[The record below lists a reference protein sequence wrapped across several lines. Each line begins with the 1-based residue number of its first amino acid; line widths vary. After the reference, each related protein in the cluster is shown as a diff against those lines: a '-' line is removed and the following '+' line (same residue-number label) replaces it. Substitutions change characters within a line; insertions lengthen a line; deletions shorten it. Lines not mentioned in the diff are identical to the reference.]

1 MKKKMAMLLAI
12 VLTLTQG
19 TAVPVAAEELTWDA
33 VWAQETTLDD
43 DAEEAAVESV
53 EELTVEEDTEE
64 STEES
69 TESTLDDTKADV
81 EESIPNDT
89 EEDVEEIILDEAEA
103 AVDTFFSA
111 GDSAGNGVAL
121 YSESDIEYDFFIG
134 FQNNELDYILPES
147 EDTLNTGL
155 SYDGDEIS
163 NYSIKVTPEDDSVGM
178 VDYEVN
184 GTEISVKT
192 KKTTGCV
199 TWKVQVFVGENP
211 DPVVDYNYQ
220 FDISGYII
228 LSDEID
234 MYPEEGDEI
243 DIKDMNPELFLYTDD
258 ATAIKGENYRI
269 RLSEYAED
277 VWEVKEGSDS
287 YLPTLVRT
295 SPDYGYFILMAE
307 QKVDGD
313 WHELVSRI
321 YVFDD
326 LSDGEGEGG
335 DNGNSEA
342 ESGYY
347 LSVDFKDSIGNGD
360 MLPNSQMTIRTA
372 LTKRSDESLVT
383 DYKLEI
389 VKPSKVGNATVKG
402 TEILIESNEKLGQEW
417 ILVSVQIPGEN
428 GEYEEIFTRELPYT
442 VSSYILL
449 PQTVVNPQV
458 GESID
463 LSKVGF
469 VLKEYKSGEGLV
481 EVTNPDI
488 KYIIYAGEGD
498 GEEIFYDYDVN
509 GWTLTEVEG
518 STLPILTR
526 KVARR
531 TWFAVSATI
540 GEPGTSSFVSL
551 SRKDFYL
558 DAVADHTH
566 NWEAGKV
573 TKEATCTEKGKR
585 LDTCKCGATNEVEIS
600 AKGHTKVKDAAV
612 AATVFATG
620 KTEGSHCSVCGT
632 VLKKQNTV
640 AKLTPTISLTATSL
654 KMKTK
659 QSTTAFRVSGLA
671 KGDYVKKVTA
681 KNTKIVKVADVKK
694 DGRFKLTAGKKK
706 GSTTVNVLLASG
718 KSTTFKVYVQTSAVK
733 TSKITTTTKNL
744 TMKIGETYTKLA
756 STVVVAPV
764 TSKEKITYS
773 SSDKKVATVNSKGVI
788 EAKGIGTTK
797 ITIKSGKEKAVVNVT
812 VTGVRTTKLSG
823 VPTAK
828 TVKKGKTF
836 TIQAVAAPK
845 NTDEVITYKSSNK
858 KIATVSSN
866 GVVKGVRK
874 GTAIIT
880 VQSGSKKLTCKVKVN

>member
-19 TAVPVAAEELTWDA
+19 TVVPVAAEELAWDA
-33 VWAQETTLDD
+33 VQVQETALDD
-43 DAEEAAVESV
+43 DAKEAAVESV

-64 STEES
+64 SI
-69 TESTLDDTKADV
+69 LDDIKADV

-103 AVDTFFSA
+103 AVDTFFTA
-111 GDSAGNGVAL
+111 GDGAGNGVAL

-155 SYDGDEIS
+155 SYDEDEIS
-163 NYSIKVTPEDDSVGM
+163 NYSIQVIPEDDSVGM

-192 KKTTGCV
+192 NKTTGCV
-199 TWKVQVFVGENP
+199 TWRVQVFVGENP

-220 FDISGYII
+220 FYISGYII
-228 LSDEID
+228 SSDEID

-243 DIKDMNPELFLYTDD
+243 DIEDMNPELFLYTDET
-258 ATAIKGENYRI
+258 TAIKGEDYRI
-269 RLSEYAED
+269 RLSEYDED
-277 VWEVKEGSDS
+277 VWEVKEDSDS

-295 SPDYGYFILMAE
+295 SPDYGYFILIAE
-307 QKVDGD
+307 HKVDGD
-313 WHELVSRI
+313 WQELVSRI

-326 LSDGEGEGG
+326 LSNGEGG
-335 DNGNSEA
+335 GNDNSEA

-347 LSVDFKDSIGNGD
+347 LSLGFKDSIGNGD
-360 MLPNSQMTIRTA
+360 MLPNSQMTVRTD
-372 LTKRSDESLVT
+372 LMKMSDKSPVT

-389 VKPSKVGNATVKG
+389 VKPLEVGTATVNG
-402 TEILIESNEKLGQEW
+402 TEILIESNETLGQDW

-428 GEYEEIFTRELPYT
+428 GEYEEIFTKELPYT

-463 LSKVGF
+463 LSKLGF

-498 GEEIFYDYDVN
+498 GGEIDYDYDVN

-526 KVARR
+526 KVARN

-600 AKGHTKVKDAAV
+600 VKGHTKVKDAAV

-632 VLKKQNTV
+632 VLKKANTV

-654 KMKTK
+654 KMKTN
-659 QSTTAFRVSGLA
+659 QSTTAFRVTGLA

-706 GSTTVNVLLASG
+706 GSTTVTVLLASG
-718 KSTTFKVYVQTSAVK
+718 KSTSFQVSVQTSAVK

-773 SSDKKVATVNSKGVI
+773 SSDKKVAIVNSKGVI

-812 VTGVRTTKLSG
+812 VTGVKTTKLSG

-874 GTAIIT
+874 GTATIT

>member
-19 TAVPVAAEELTWDA
+19 AAVPVAAEELTWDA
-33 VWAQETTLDD
+33 VQVQETALDD

-64 STEES
+64 ST
-69 TESTLDDTKADV
+69 LDDAKADV
-81 EESIPNDT
+81 EESIPNDI

-103 AVDTFFSA
+103 AVDAFFTA
-111 GDSAGNGVAL
+111 GDGARNGVAL

-147 EDTLNTGL
+147 EDILNTGL
-155 SYDGDEIS
+155 SYDEDEIS
-163 NYSIKVTPEDDSVGM
+163 DYSIKVTPEDDSVGM

-199 TWKVQVFVGENP
+199 TWRVEVFVGENP

-220 FDISGYII
+220 FYISGYII
-228 LSDEID
+228 SSDEIN

-258 ATAIKGENYRI
+258 ATAIKGEDYRI

-313 WHELVSRI
+313 WKELVSRI

-326 LSDGEGEGG
+326 LSNGEGG
-335 DNGNSEA
+335 GNDNSEA

-347 LSVDFKDSIGNGD
+347 LSIDFKDSSGNGD
-360 MLPNSQMTIRTA
+360 MLPNSQMTIRTQ
-372 LTKRSDESLVT
+372 LIKVSNQSPVT

-389 VKPSKVGNATVKG
+389 IKPSKVGTATVKG
-402 TEILIESNEKLGQEW
+402 TDVLIESNEKLGQEW

-428 GEYEEIFTRELPYT
+428 GEYEEIFTKELPYT
-442 VSSYILL
+442 VSSYILF

-463 LSKVGF
+463 LSKLGF

-488 KYIIYAGEGD
+488 KYIIYSGEGD
-498 GEEIFYDYDVN
+498 GEEIFYDYDVK

-526 KVARR
+526 KVARN

-566 NWEAGKV
+566 SWEAGKV

-585 LDTCKCGATNEVEIS
+585 LDTCKCGATNEVEVS

-632 VLKKQNTV
+632 VLKKPNTV
-640 AKLTPTISLTATSL
+640 AKLTPTISLTAASL

-659 QSTTAFRVSGLA
+659 QSTTAFRVTGLA

-681 KNTKIVKVADVKK
+681 KNTTIVKVADVKK

-706 GSTTVNVLLASG
+706 GSTTVTVLLASG
-718 KSTTFKVYVQTSAVK
+718 KSTSFKVSVQTKAVK
-733 TSKITTTTKNL
+733 TSKITTTTKKL

-756 STVVVAPV
+756 SKVVVAPV

-773 SSDKKVATVNSKGVI
+773 SSDKKVAIVNSKGVI

-797 ITIKSGKEKAVVNVT
+797 ITIKSGKEKAVVDVT

-828 TVKKGKTF
+828 TVKSGKTF

-858 KIATVSSN
+858 KIATVSSK

-874 GTAIIT
+874 GTATIT